1 MKLNTRQREVIKETA
16 KYSLRLAW
24 SQMKEFNR
32 DNNARAR
39 RAVQSK
45 KLTTLFN

>member
-1 MKLNTRQREVIKETA
+1 MKLTPIQREVVKETA
-16 KYSLRLAW
+16 KHSLKLAW

-45 KLTTLFN
+45 KLATLFN